1 MKQYFLGIQQP
12 EGGTPPDNLD
22 EIMADLDALNEEMRA
37 AGAWVFSAGLHAPST
52 ATVVQARP
60 GGEVLITDGPYVE
73 SKEYLAGFSII
84 AAEDLDAALI
94 WVRRLAT
101 VIGLPIE
108 VRPLVGD
115 E

>member
-12 EGGTPPDNLD
+12 EGGAPPDNLD
-22 EIMADLDALNEEMRA
+22 EIMRDLAALNDEMRA

-52 ATVVQARP
+52 ATVVRAGA
-60 GGEVLITDGPYVE
+60 GGEVLITDGPFVE

-84 AAEDLDAALI
+84 RAEDLDAALA

-108 VRPLVGD
+108 VRPLVD

>member
-22 EIMADLDALNEEMRA
+22 DIMRDLAALNDEMRA
-37 AGAWVFSAGLHAPST
+37 AGVWVFSAGLHAPST

-84 AAEDLDAALI
+84 RAEDLDAALV
-94 WVRRLAT
+94 WVGRLAS

-108 VRPLVGD
+108 VRPIID